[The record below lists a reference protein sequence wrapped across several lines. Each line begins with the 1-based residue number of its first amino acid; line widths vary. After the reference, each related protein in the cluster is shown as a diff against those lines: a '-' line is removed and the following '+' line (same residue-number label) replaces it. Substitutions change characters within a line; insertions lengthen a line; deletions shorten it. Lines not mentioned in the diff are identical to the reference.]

1 MELTPFLFGAYKLV
15 KYALYP
21 LNWVLL
27 VMILTTLLLWL
38 PFSPQRLRWARI
50 GAVIGL
56 GLLIIISNPLV
67 PRVLLGSLEAW
78 HGPPALLKDDR
89 YDAIVVLGGGVLQPG
104 TLRPTADLSSLSKN
118 RTTCGVDLYQQ
129 GYAPK
134 LVFSGG
140 NGYAFKDAYLRD
152 APQMQRWAERLGVPK
167 EAIVVEDQS
176 RTTYENATETKRL
189 LGAGSILLVTSAN
202 HLPRATALFM
212 KQGFRVMPVPCDFL
226 MQNRPGDSLEDLD
239 LFDML
244 PSDHAIEQTRDAV
257 TEFAGIAVYWLT
269 GKL

>member
-27 VMILTTLLLWL
+27 AMMLTTLLLWL
-38 PFSPQRLRWARI
+38 PFSPHRLRWARI
-50 GAVIGL
+50 GAVTGL
-56 GLLIIISNPLV
+56 VLMIAISNPLV
-67 PRVLLGSLEAW
+67 ARVLLSSLEAW
-78 HGPPALLKDDR
+78 HGPPALVKDDR

-104 TLRPTADLSSLSKN
+104 TLRPTADLSPYSKN

-134 LVFSGG
+134 LLFSGG
-140 NGYAFKDAYLRD
+140 NGYAFRDALRD
-152 APQMQRWAERLGVPK
+152 APQMQRWAERLGVSK

-176 RTTYENATETKRL
+176 RTTYENAIETKRL
-189 LGAGSILLVTSAN
+189 LGPGSILLVTSAT
-202 HLPRATALFM
+202 HLPRATALFT
-212 KQGFRVMPVPCDFL
+212 KQGFRVMPVPCDFM
-226 MQNRPGDSLEDLD
+226 MQNRPGDTLEDLN

-257 TEFAGIAVYWLT
+257 TEYVGMAVYWIT

>member
-1 MELTPFLFGAYKLV
+1 MELTPFLFGVYKLV

-27 VMILTTLLLWL
+27 VMMLTTLLLWL

-50 GAVIGL
+50 GAVAGL
-56 GLLIIISNPLV
+56 GLLIAISNPLV
-67 PRVLLGSLEAW
+67 ARTLLGSLEAW
-78 HGPPALLKDDR
+78 HGPPTLLQDDR

-104 TLRPTADLSSLSKN
+104 TLRPTADLSSYSKN

-140 NGYAFKDAYLRD
+140 NGYAFRDALRD
-152 APQMQRWAERLGVPK
+152 APHMQRWAERLGVSK
-167 EAIVVEDQS
+167 EAIIVEDQS

-189 LGAGSILLVTSAN
+189 LGPGSILLVTSAK
-202 HLPRATALFM
+202 HLPRATALFT

-226 MQNRPGDSLEDLD
+226 TQNRPSDTLEDLD
-239 LFDML
+239 LFDIL
-244 PSDHAIEQTRDAV
+244 PSDHAIEQTSDAV
-257 TEFAGIAVYWLT
+257 IEFAGIAVYWLT